1 MAEKKSSFNRYR
13 ISSPKGKK
21 DTKDML
27 MNFSANQSTNDN
39 FKHFKFDTSSHEIYP
54 RTNRNRLPQIPNFQ
68 TNYRASS
75 LEHRFDGSKHRQKE
89 DSGLKELKIEIENAE
104 EAIKNEKSRY
114 DERQLRPRMA
124 MKNVEVG
131 VEGVIKKA
139 DPIVH
144 GIRERKKVEPNP
156 MEYTFYVKKS
166 GYRFY

>member
-1 MAEKKSSFNRYR
+1 
-13 ISSPKGKK
+13 
-21 DTKDML
+21 ML

-124 MKNVEVG
+124 LKNVEVG
-131 VEGVIKKA
+131 RRSRKNSRPNRAWDKGKEESRAQSHGVHILCQEKRISVLLTEK
-139 DPIVH
+139 
-144 GIRERKKVEPNP
+144 
-156 MEYTFYVKKS
+156 
-166 GYRFY
+166 